1 MSRRYYYQIIGK
13 VGPLGAILVGIFF
26 GLIGLGIMLAGHYL
40 VGSLLVMPSLGAIF
54 SFTAVYYDLKRMR
67 IKHHINF
74 FGIWIGSWKSIWD
87 YPDVVVLSRSKNQK
101 DGVQTL
107 FSRKECSVYLM
118 TANHLKYIQV
128 YRCFDREK
136 ANDKARKLSLLLNK
150 DYVQYNPGQSRERVV
165 KY

>member
-13 VGPLGAILVGIFF
+13 VGPLGAILVGVFF
-26 GLIGLGIMLAGHYL
+26 GLIGLGIMSFGHYWL
-40 VGSLLVMPSLGAIF
+40 GLLFVMPSLGSIF

-74 FGIWIGSWKSIWD
+74 FGLWIGSWQSIWD
-87 YPDVVVLSRSKNQK
+87 YPDVVVLSRSKDSHQR
-101 DGVQTL
+101 GFHPLLGQ
-107 FSRKECSVYLM
+107 ECSVYLM
-118 TANHLKYIQV
+118 TVNHLKYIQV

-150 DYVQYNPGQSRERVV
+150 DYVQYNPGQRRERIV